1 MKIRKILSS
10 AFGFLALSSGSL
22 WFGAYLARLL
32 VTYQMFE
39 PNELLLKSYLSNSDL
54 FVIFQ
59 TIFPLV
65 NLTLFSYLMMI
76 VSFTI
81 FIISTDLK
89 LKENGWLFIIS
100 MIIYLTLPLETVLLS
115 IDYKLFIIFV
125 NEQFSSNEILK
136 LIIERITIL
145 SSFPVILILSY
156 LMIPYFLI
164 VKPFSKKSKNEN

>member
-10 AFGFLALSSGSL
+10 VFGFLALSSGSL
-22 WFGAYLARLL
+22 WFGAYIARLL
-32 VTYQMFE
+32 ITYQMFE

-54 FVIFQ
+54 PVIFQ

-65 NLTLFSYLMMI
+65 NLTLFSYLTLI
-76 VSFTI
+76 ASFTI

-100 MIIYLTLPLETVLLS
+100 MIIYLTLPLEAVLLS
-115 IDYKLFIIFV
+115 IDYKLFIIFI
-125 NEQFSSNEILK
+125 NEQFSSNDILQ

-156 LMIPYFLI
+156 LSVPFFL
-164 VKPFSKKSKNEN
+164 VNKPFSKKS

>member
-1 MKIRKILSS
+1 MLSS

-39 PNELLLKSYLSNSDL
+39 PNELLLKSYLSNNDL
-54 FVIFQ
+54 PVIFQ

-65 NLTLFSYLMMI
+65 NLTLFSYVTLI

-100 MIIYLTLPLETVLLS
+100 MIIYLTLPLEAVLLS
-115 IDYKLFIIFV
+115 IDYKLFIIFI
-125 NEQFSSNEILK
+125 NEQFRSNDILH

-156 LMIPYFLI
+156 LSVPFFI
-164 VKPFSKKSKNEN
+164 VNKPFSKKS

>member
-1 MKIRKILSS
+1 
-10 AFGFLALSSGSL
+10 
-22 WFGAYLARLL
+22 
-32 VTYQMFE
+32 
-39 PNELLLKSYLSNSDL
+39 
-54 FVIFQ
+54 
-59 TIFPLV
+59 LV
-65 NLTLFSYLMMI
+65 NLTLFSYVTLI

-156 LMIPYFLI
+156 LTIPYFLI